1 MPEGDA
7 QKKEIDQADQ
17 RTETSTGADDANRGA
32 GQLADGGASTDAQK
46 KEIQEV

>member
-7 QKKEIDQADQ
+7 QKKEIDQANQPGENLTREQDA
-17 RTETSTGADDANRGA
+17 TSGTQVADA
-32 GQLADGGASTDAQK
+32 GASTDAQK